1 MSNRRNAL
9 GRGIGALIPGAP
21 AHASVEAPPPR
32 PAAGRPA
39 EIPVDAIEPN
49 PEQPRRR
56 FETVEL
62 DRLAESIR
70 LHGVLQPIVVR
81 RAGDRYELVVGE
93 RRSSPTS
100 KARIASSS
108 RWSRTFSVTTSIPW
122 SWPTPSAR
130 WRITA

>member
-9 GRGIGALIPGAP
+9 GRGIGALIPGAA

-32 PAAGRPA
+32 PTADRPA
-39 EIPVDAIEPN
+39 EIPVDVIEPN

-81 RAGDRYELVVGE
+81 RE
-93 RRSSPTS
+93 RRVRV
-100 KARIASSS
+100 AALGGAGSSS
-108 RWSRTFSVTTSIPW
+108 AMARTRSTTLL
-122 SWPTPSAR
+122 
-130 WRITA
+130 